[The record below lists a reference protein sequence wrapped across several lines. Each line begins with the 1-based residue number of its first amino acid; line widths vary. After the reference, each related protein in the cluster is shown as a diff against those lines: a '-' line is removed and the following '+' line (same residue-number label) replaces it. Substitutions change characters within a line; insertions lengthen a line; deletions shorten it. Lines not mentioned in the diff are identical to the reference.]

1 MTATVERPE
10 AEELDK
16 EANMYADREA
26 AEAEGS
32 ADQPEGV
39 ETGTREE
46 VESIQ
51 ESLVMDV
58 CEAYGR
64 PYREGDRDQPS
75 MRAVADSFGISP
87 MKVKKILVT
96 GGLFQTDMS
105 DEIQRLYASGMTVKQ
120 IAQLKNTSVANV
132 NTYLPYEKVIYN
144 LDVRNEEAVKA
155 LEWRRKQADR
165 IVGRPTKALQ
175 KLFEQTLQ
183 EFLQVFEK
191 DMNVQLFACEA
202 NDGPSTFLYLIR
214 SKGYQANLP
223 ATMVLEDYIQNMD
236 SHIFMYGTD
245 EKGREVDGILV
256 RDDKPNLKETILRAL
271 AQIYCRR
278 YETDE
283 GLFYRKNCEDIVDE
297 MESEIMKAGYRIWST
312 YIAERMVDKVLDR
325 SWETDDEAMEDDVR
339 DSIWRLESAAF
350 VLLNTVGREGTFP
363 YAGLRVAVSSHGD
376 EIGIDTEFI
385 HRLGHVF
392 LIEQAELKL
401 KLLREQFK
409 L

>member
-96 GGLFQTDMS
+96 GGLFQTEMS

-363 YAGLRVAVSSHGD
+363 YAGLRAAVSSHGD
-376 EIGIDTEFI
+376 EIGIDPEFI

>member
-1 MTATVERPE
+1 
-10 AEELDK
+10 
-16 EANMYADREA
+16 
-26 AEAEGS
+26 
-32 ADQPEGV
+32 
-39 ETGTREE
+39 
-46 VESIQ
+46 
-51 ESLVMDV
+51 MDV

-96 GGLFQTDMS
+96 GGLFQTEMS

-363 YAGLRVAVSSHGD
+363 YAGLRAAVSSHGD
-376 EIGIDTEFI
+376 EIGIDPEFI